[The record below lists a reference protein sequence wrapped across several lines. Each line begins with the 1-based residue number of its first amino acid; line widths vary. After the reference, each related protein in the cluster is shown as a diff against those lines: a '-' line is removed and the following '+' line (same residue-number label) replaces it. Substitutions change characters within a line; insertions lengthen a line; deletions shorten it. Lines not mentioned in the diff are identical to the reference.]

1 MKSNLYMK
9 NNKPAKNFYFTKETE
24 NAIVQYAKS
33 TDKKEKDE
41 LYVNHISK
49 VLKELIDN
57 IVQVYNFGRLPN
69 IEFLKEECLLYLIS
83 IFSKFNE
90 SKGSA
95 AFTYFT
101 VVAKNW
107 FFFQFKKHK
116 KQKFEEI
123 DIDEIIFS
131 QKVTQENIDH
141 ISVEHDYEIL
151 RESAEFNKGLIIHLG
166 NLKSQV
172 ENQKLLKV
180 IESIIY
186 IFENVDDLDFLNKK
200 GIYVYLREISG
211 LETKEISNCIKKI
224 IPHISEYRKKW
235 NNGEI

>member
-1 MKSNLYMK
+1 MKNKKSN
-9 NNKPAKNFYFTKETE
+9 NKNFYFTKETE
-24 NAIVQYAKS
+24 QAIVDYAKS
-33 TDKKEKDE
+33 TCKKEKNE

-57 IVQVYNFGRLPN
+57 IVQVYNLGRLPN
-69 IEFLKEECLLYLIS
+69 IELLKEECLLYLIS
-83 IFSKFNE
+83 VFAKFNE
-90 SKGSA
+90 KKGSA

-123 DIDEIIFS
+123 DIDEILASTKLSS
-131 QKVTQENIDH
+131 QDIDS
-141 ISVEHDYEIL
+141 ISVDNDYECF
-151 RESAEFNKGLIIHLG
+151 RESAEFYSELIRYLTQYK
-166 NLKSQV
+166 NEV
-172 ENQKLLKV
+172 DNDKLLKV
-180 IESIIY
+180 IDSIVY
-186 IFENVDDLDFLNKK
+186 IFENVDQLDFLNKK

-224 IPHISEYRKKW
+224 LPIISEYKNKW